1 MSHCGT
7 FERALRQVAAAPS
20 PRNTWTG
27 ARYARPA
34 KVTATPTRWRPI
46 ARAIGA
52 KVSCSRANGAQATE
66 VDCVGVH
73 AVAAE
78 NVWTRDPDVD
88 PTMRFL
94 SRKLRPFGCRP
105 AAVGRDASW
114 TAIAVRFVHSPVYD
128 RTKKNGFRCGCSGHA
143 DVAPRVSREVLVSPA
158 PSGTRREVPY
168 R

>member
-114 TAIAVRFVHSPVYD
+114 TAIAQSGSSTALSMTGRRKMAFGAAVAATPTWHLVCRERFW
-128 RTKKNGFRCGCSGHA
+128 
-143 DVAPRVSREVLVSPA
+143 
-158 PSGTRREVPY
+158 
-168 R
+168 